1 MKSEAE
7 TKFSSVAGKDSK
19 LALSKTNPPNVDDG
33 NDDGKTLTAI
43 YYFKCCYWDLIPRM
57 FNFDLNSLFTAY
69 CQKKSLA
76 HIWKG
81 TKPGSFKLISQ

>member
-19 LALSKTNPPNVDDG
+19 LALSKMNPPNVDDG

-43 YYFKCCYWDLIPRM
+43 YYFKCCYWDLIKQ
-57 FNFDLNSLFTAY
+57 NIVLFFF
-69 CQKKSLA
+69 SLA
-76 HIWKG
+76 L
-81 TKPGSFKLISQ
+81 LIILDLACLIFHCRI